1 MQKQPQ
7 QKKPATMTETSTFSA
22 RVVENP
28 TDQEP
33 SPSCLGRKEEEFKI
47 YLELFRSK
55 EVDDV
60 TECCLVQCTGLVK
73 PIVGVGDDDEHIF
86 KIVTEGGE
94 DILPPG
100 PIGIS
105 DKRKFLFEDIL
116 SLKDI
121 DQGEV
126 SVLDERYVHGHGC
139 ASHSGNGAVLS
150 VKKDQITF
158 NHRGKLHSINH
169 ERGFCRLFQER
180 QDLSGVVFVDHHG
193 DAFYLKYDYGSNSYE
208 KIPFLPGFTEI
219 ENICFCGIFCLILTK
234 TGRLYLSNFTMGRPN
249 ENFEGYA
256 VVQNLKTTLKHLN
269 NRRSCIY
276 LQDVTQTVLESHPG
290 FHIGVPHIVNV
301 VPGFGTFYVSLS
313 TGETMGYS
321 FQSIDDD
328 RECGINHDYLGGPN
342 GSEGNFKGII
352 RFLTFSGKITGSTL
366 IAFYQSSFLA
376 LIIDYSSLY
385 ILSLDD
391 LESTPCPMFPLRV
404 CDSYQLEGITK
415 DLCCIVEEGPQ
426 NANMAVIFLL
436 KSTGQITSVSFTDI
450 LRSHYEDDLIPKLG
464 CDDEFFLLGATSG
477 EKYVGSFPTTQ
488 PKTKRYWC

>member
-1 MQKQPQ
+1 
-7 QKKPATMTETSTFSA
+7 MTKSY
-22 RVVENP
+22 
-28 TDQEP
+28 
-33 SPSCLGRKEEEFKI
+33 EFDRNEGEFEY
-47 YLELFRSK
+47 YLELSHSK
-55 EVDDV
+55 GNGV
-60 TECCLVQCTGLVK
+60 TEILAFKCTGIVK
-73 PIVGVGDDDEHIF
+73 PIVTTVNGDNDDDDDGKCVSQVVTDDGEH
-86 KIVTEGGE
+86 V
-94 DILPPG
+94 LQPG
-100 PIGIS
+100 PIGMS
-105 DKRKFLFEDIL
+105 CRDGFSFEDIHNVKEIRQISDSRSDCDL
-116 SLKDI
+116 
-121 DQGEV
+121 V
-126 SVLDERYVHGHGC
+126 CERGC
-139 ASHSGNGAVLS
+139 ASISENS
-150 VKKDQITF
+150 VALCIEKQNLVF
-158 NHRGKLHSINH
+158 NRKGKFYSVHH
-169 ERGFCRLFQER
+169 EKGFCRLFKEGQG
-180 QDLSGVVFVDHHG
+180 STNFVFVDTYG
-193 DAFYLKYDYGSNSYE
+193 DAFYVKRNCESESYE

-328 RECGINHDYLGGPN
+328 RECGINHDYLCGPN

-488 PKTKRYWC
+488 PKTKRY